1 MYNPCIAIDVSK
13 GKSHIQGFLDNNV
26 KFTNAKPIKHNKE
39 GFEEIPKL
47 INEIEKK
54 TNITPIVIFEYTG
67 IYHKTLEQFL
77 KNNNIKYHPV
87 PPLQAAKIRQ
97 TEIHSSKD
105 DKRDCY
111 TLSQVYYLNKLNVFY
126 NPSQEEIDL
135 RQLHKQYCMLEA
147 HYQKIEVNFYEY
159 LDTLYPNY
167 HSLVSEVDSY
177 SSLNFLFEFPHPY
190 LIFRHRHS
198 TLVNKYEKLTNHSQY
213 YSYNFINDLLEYI
226 NSIVPGDTIDSISVS
241 VFKNLIEQALFYKK
255 QMDEIIARMYLF
267 IKDKPLYNLLISI
280 PGVGMNTAC
289 RFIAEIGDMGR
300 FNHYSQI
307 TSYAGLD
314 PIIYQSGQY
323 SGKHLPISKKGNK
336 RLRLVLFIMARSM
349 TRSFLPD
356 NHIQYFYQKKKA
368 QPNCCK
374 KVALV
379 ACANKL
385 IKIIYQMNKKNETYS
400 FTSIV

>member
-13 GKSHIQGFLDNNV
+13 GKSHIQGFLDNNI

-39 GFEEIPKL
+39 GFDKILKL
-47 INEIEKK
+47 INDIEKK
-54 TNITPIVIFEYTG
+54 TNITPIVLFEYTG

-97 TEIHSSKD
+97 TDIHSSKD

-177 SSLNFLFEFPHPY
+177 SSLKFLYEFPHPH
-190 LIFRHRHS
+190 LILKHRHS
-198 TLVNKYEKLTNHSQY
+198 TLVSKYEKLTNHSQY
-213 YSYNFINDLLEYI
+213 YSYNFINDLLKYVG
-226 NSIVPGDTIDSISVS
+226 SIVPGDTIDSISVS
-241 VFKNLIEQALFYKK
+241 VFLFFFLMCSSRFSCKY
-255 QMDEIIARMYLF
+255 QPSIARVYALSSC
-267 IKDKPLYNLLISI
+267 IVASDAPVSASLCAGNLKASLPESLLVLQILTISS
-280 PGVGMNTAC
+280 
-289 RFIAEIGDMGR
+289 FIA
-300 FNHYSQI
+300 
-307 TSYAGLD
+307 
-314 PIIYQSGQY
+314 
-323 SGKHLPISKKGNK
+323 
-336 RLRLVLFIMARSM
+336 
-349 TRSFLPD
+349 
-356 NHIQYFYQKKKA
+356 
-368 QPNCCK
+368 
-374 KVALV
+374 
-379 ACANKL
+379 
-385 IKIIYQMNKKNETYS
+385 
-400 FTSIV
+400 SI